1 LETAG
6 LALFAEPTFSPPRK
20 SPVLCGFSRCQIDR
34 IFPGDR
40 IEDRLVNLESEG
52 YPIHIQ
58 FSRLRATDGTLAQIS
73 SVARIA
79 AKTPASPRP
88 SFFVAV

>member
-1 LETAG
+1 MFITRAGRYGTNQQYISVAVERTQTRPFPRLETAG

-40 IEDRLVNLESEG
+40 IEDRW
-52 YPIHIQ
+52 
-58 FSRLRATDGTLAQIS
+58 
-73 SVARIA
+73 
-79 AKTPASPRP
+79 
-88 SFFVAV
+88 